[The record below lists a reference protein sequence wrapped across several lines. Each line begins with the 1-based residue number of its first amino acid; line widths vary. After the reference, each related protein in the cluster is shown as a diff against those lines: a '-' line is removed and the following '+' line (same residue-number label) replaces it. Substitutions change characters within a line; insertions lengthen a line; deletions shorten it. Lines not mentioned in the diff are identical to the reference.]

1 MSNNLVPVAP
11 NLPLPQS
18 TFSPQYLNVLN
29 NVLRLFFNLL
39 VNSVR
44 TSADDISS
52 LTTQYWLGL

>member
-11 NLPLPQS
+11 NLPLPQA
-18 TFSPQYLNVLN
+18 TFSSQYLNVLN
-29 NVLRLFFNLL
+29 NVFRLFFNLL

-52 LTTQYWLGL
+52 LTTQYWLGI